1 MGKVR
6 KVVLGDEQEEQ
17 EQKRKADARR
27 ETKKSKKIKD
37 EDSTETSA
45 PDAAAESGDGKK
57 DKKGKKDGAEKV
69 ARSRGKKLLAARALV
84 DRNTVYSLGEAVAL
98 VKKTS
103 FSKFDGSVELHVNIN
118 VSANSGKKDLRGEVS
133 LPHGTGKKVNVVV
146 ADEALIEKIAA
157 GTIDFDILVAHP
169 SMMPKLAKVARILGP
184 KGLMPNPKTGTVTT
198 DVEKRVKELSSGQ
211 VTYKTEPDNPI
222 VHMIVGKVSFPESQI
237 MENVEAVVASIGK
250 GKIAKM
256 NLAASMGPGVK
267 FSV

>member
-27 ETKKSKKIKD
+27 ETKKSKKTKSDDTSEASVTD
-37 EDSTETSA
+37 ESADSH
-45 PDAAAESGDGKK
+45 DAKK
-57 DKKGKKDGAEKV
+57 EKKGKKDDGEKV
-69 ARSRGKKLLAARALV
+69 VRTHGKKLLAARALV
-84 DRNTVYSLGEAVAL
+84 DKAMIYSLGEAVTL

-103 FSKFDGSVELHVNIN
+103 FSSFDGSVELHINLN
-118 VSANSGKKDLRGEVS
+118 VSANGGKKDLRGEVS
-133 LPHGTGKKVNVVV
+133 LPHGTGKKVKVVV
-146 ADEALIEKIAA
+146 ADEALIESIAA

-222 VHMIVGKVSFPESQI
+222 VHMIVGKVSFPENQI